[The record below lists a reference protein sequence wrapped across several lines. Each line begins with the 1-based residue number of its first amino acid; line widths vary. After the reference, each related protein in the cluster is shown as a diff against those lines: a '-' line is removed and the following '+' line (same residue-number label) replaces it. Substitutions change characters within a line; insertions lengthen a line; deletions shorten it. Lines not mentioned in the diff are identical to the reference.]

1 MNDLFKKAKTDRFQL
16 DENYFLESDGFHG
29 LTLVF
34 EETRMKKKKDGSG
47 EEEFLY
53 TDKWY
58 YPRISMVLQKYL
70 ELVTKETKSVEEL
83 KDVILRVEKKID
95 SIKELW
101 R

>member
-16 DENYFLESDGFHG
+16 DEKYFLESDSFHG

-34 EETRMKKKKDGSG
+34 EEIRMKNKKDGSG

-58 YPRISMVLQKYL
+58 YPRISMVLHKYL

>member
-16 DENYFLESDGFHG
+16 DENYFLESDGYHG

-58 YPRISMVLQKYL
+58 YPRVSRVLHKYL
-70 ELVTKETKSVEEL
+70 ELVTKDTKSVGEL
-83 KDVILRVEKKID
+83 KEVLLRVETKID
-95 SIKELW
+95 SIRELW
-101 R
+101 K

>member
-16 DENYFLESDGFHG
+16 DENYFLESDSFHG

-58 YPRISMVLQKYL
+58 YPRISMVLHKYL

-83 KDVILRVEKKID
+83 KDVIIRVEKKID

>member
-1 MNDLFKKAKTDRFQL
+1 MNELFKKVKTDRFQL

-34 EETRMKKKKDGSG
+34 EETRMKKKKDGTG
-47 EEEFLY
+47 EEEYIY

-70 ELVTKETKSVEEL
+70 ELVTKDTKSVEEL
-83 KDVILRVEKKID
+83 KDIVLKVENKID

-101 R
+101 Q

>member
-16 DENYFLESDGFHG
+16 DENYFLESDSFHG

-34 EETRMKKKKDGSG
+34 EETRMKKKKDGSR

-58 YPRISMVLQKYL
+58 YPRISMVLHKYL

-83 KDVILRVEKKID
+83 KDVIIRVEKKID

>member
-1 MNDLFKKAKTDRFQL
+1 MNDLFKKAKTDRFQV
-16 DENYFLESDGFHG
+16 DENYFLESDSFHG

-58 YPRISMVLQKYL
+58 YPRISMVLHKYL

-83 KDVILRVEKKID
+83 KDVIIRVEKKID